1 MYPGWQQL
9 RCAEQ
14 HLPEILSAL
23 WGSEPVDASS
33 IWGFPIAV
41 WCVVSYRRDPRLD
54 KKCFSS
60 MLSPQGG
67 NSLKDASGS
76 HPLLQGTTGLRF
88 PLLASVVFPTWHH
101 RRAEADVGSS
111 PTTQPVPV
119 AAPHLPPAHAS
130 AGSGTTKSVAGAWD
144 REIWSCPF
152 GFRGALTFADAPG
165 HGVGLGVRS
174 EV

>member
-1 MYPGWQQL
+1 MKNVYPGWQQL

-14 HLPEILSAL
+14 HLSEILSAL
-23 WGSEPVDASS
+23 WGSEPVDARS

-41 WCVVSYRRDPRLD
+41 WCMVSYQRDPRLD
-54 KKCFSS
+54 KKGFSS

-76 HPLLQGTTGLRF
+76 HPLLQGTAGLRL

-119 AAPHLPPAHAS
+119 AAPHLPPAHVAW
-130 AGSGTTKSVAGAWD
+130 GPQKVWLVHGTERSG
-144 REIWSCPF
+144 P
-152 GFRGALTFADAPG
+152 ALL
-165 HGVGLGVRS
+165 GLGVP
-174 EV
+174 